1 MRKFTLKI
9 TMVFITMMITLGAY
23 SQHLMCVDRDGS
35 AYSTSFSDVWPK
47 FQGALDANH
56 YTYTYFEVLEPELSG
71 PDAAAMAEHDA
82 VIFFTGETWT
92 EGQTMSAD
100 DEFNLLLYL
109 TVSGG
114 KLFLSAQ
121 DYLWDRYPNAGVLGE
136 TEFPNSALGLEE
148 VSQDVWSFATPDTMG
163 VYGIAGSLAEG
174 MVFGVQ
180 DVYSTEKEGLFI
192 DQLLAHRG
200 TDLFNMNLPG
210 ADSSAAFQYEGDNY
224 KSVFSTLSFGAIIDT
239 NVRTELMSKI
249 VAWLLGTTG
258 TVEITS
264 KEKLDILLYPNPARD
279 NLKIGMLEEMNDI
292 KIFNNTGQLVYHKQ
306 ADNNSVTVNV
316 SSFRPGMYMVQART
330 ENGIITE
337 RFLKE

>member
-9 TMVFITMMITLGAY
+9 TMVFITLMITLSAY
-23 SQHLMCVDRDGS
+23 TQHIMCVDRDGS
-35 AYSTSFSDVWPK
+35 AYSTDFSDVWPK
-47 FQGALDANH
+47 FQGALDANG
-56 YTYTYFEVLEPELSG
+56 YTYTYFEVLDPLENG
-71 PDAAAMAEHDA
+71 PDATAMAEHDA
-82 VIFFTGETWT
+82 VVFFTGETWA
-92 EGQTMSAD
+92 ESGTMSAD
-100 DEFNLLLYL
+100 DEFNLMLYL
-109 TVSGG
+109 SVSSGR
-114 KLFLSAQ
+114 LFLSAQ

-136 TEFPNSALGLEE
+136 TEFPNSSLGLEE
-148 VSQDVWSFATPDTMG
+148 VSQDLWHFATPDTAA
-163 VYGIAGSLAEG
+163 VYGIEGSLAEG

-180 DVYSTEKEGLFI
+180 DVYSLAKEGLFI
-192 DQLLAHRG
+192 DHLIAHRG
-200 TDLFNMNLPG
+200 TDLFNMNVPG
-210 ADSSAAFQYEGDNY
+210 ADSSTAFQYEGDNY
-224 KSVFSTLSFGAIIDT
+224 KSVFSTLSFGSIIDT

-249 VAWLLGTTG
+249 IGWLLGTTG

-264 KEKLDILLYPNPARD
+264 KEKLDILLYPNPAWD

-306 ADNNSVTVNV
+306 VANSKVDVNV